1 MKLKRDMI
9 PIGRENAVSRRQ
21 LSAMTGI
28 SDREVRREI
37 SQLRSEDD
45 GTNMVIVSTSDG
57 SGYFRTDKLDEIE
70 HFIAEM
76 IKRTCSIR
84 EATDVARVAADRL
97 KKRQMYGEGL
107 G

>member
-1 MKLKRDMI
+1 MLKREHI
-9 PIGRENAVSRRQ
+9 PIGREYAITRDELSR
-21 LSAMTGI
+21 LTGLG
-28 SDREVRREI
+28 DRKLRKEI
-37 SQLRSEDD
+37 ARLRSDDD
-45 GTNMVIVSTSDG
+45 GTNLVIVSTSDG

-76 IKRTCSIR
+76 TKRTCSIR